1 MASQFYNDFMDNIMG
16 APVVGARIDLDTDNL
31 RFQLTDEGAAAFSA
45 ADQDL
50 ADIVAGLVTNGES
63 ANLSGTTVGVVG
75 DGVWDHTAEVLTAVT
90 GNESEAVNYYLES
103 GTDGT
108 SGLISNHDDWTN
120 LPITPNGGNITVD
133 PAAGGVFSV
142 TPT

>member
-1 MASQFYNDFMDNIMG
+1 MPSQFYNDFMDTEFGNPIHT
-16 APVVGARIDLDTDNL
+16 VIDLDTNNIREQL
-31 RFQLTDEGAAAFSA
+31 RDEGADAFNA

-50 ADIVAGLVTNGES
+50 ADIVAGLISES
-63 ANLSGTTVGVVG
+63 ANLAGTTVGVVG
-75 DGVWDHTAEVLTAVT
+75 DGVFDHTDEVHVSVSGASI
-90 GNESEAVNYYLES
+90 ESIDYYLES
-103 GTDGT
+103 GVDAT

-120 LPITPNGGNITVD
+120 LPLTPNGGNITVA

>member
-1 MASQFYNDFMDNIMG
+1 MASQFYNDFMDGEFG
-16 APVVGARIDLDTDNL
+16 APIHTIVDLDTDNI
-31 RFQLTDEGAAAFSA
+31 RFQLTDEGAAAFNA

-50 ADIVAGLVTNGES
+50 ADFVAGLVTNGES

-75 DGVWDHTAEVLTAVT
+75 DGVFDHADEVLVAVS
-90 GNESEAVNYYLES
+90 GASAEAINYYKES
-103 GTDGT
+103 GVDST
-108 SGLISNHDDWTN
+108 STAISNHDDWAN
-120 LPITPNGGNITVD
+120 LPIIPNGGNITGA

>member
-16 APVVGARIDLDTDNL
+16 NPVVGARMDLDTDNF
-31 RFQLTDEGAAAFSA
+31 REQLTDEGTVAFSA
-45 ADQDL
+45 AHQDL
-50 ADIVAGLVTNGES
+50 ADIVAALVTNGES
-63 ANLSGTTVGVVG
+63 ANLSALTVGVVG
-75 DGVWDHTAEVLTAVT
+75 DGVWDHGDEVHTSVSGA
-90 GNESEAVNYYLES
+90 SIEAVNYYLES

-120 LPITPNGGNITVD
+120 LPLTPNGGNITVA
-133 PAAGGVFSV
+133 PAGGGVFSV

>member
-1 MASQFYNDFMDNIMG
+1 MASQFYNDFMDAEFGNPIHT
-16 APVVGARIDLDTDNL
+16 VIDLDTDNI
-31 RFQLTDEGAAAFSA
+31 REQLTDEGAAAFNA

-75 DGVWDHTAEVLTAVT
+75 DGVWDHDSEVHVSVSGA
-90 GNESEAVNYYLES
+90 SIEAINYYFES
-103 GTDGT
+103 GTDAT

-120 LPITPNGGNITVD
+120 LPLTPNGGNITVA
-133 PAAGGVFSV
+133 PAAGGVFTV
-142 TPT
+142 PPV

>member
-1 MASQFYNDFMDNIMG
+1 MPSQFYNDFIDNVFG
-16 APVVGARIDLDTDNL
+16 APIVGARMDLDADNF
-31 RFQLTDEGAAAFSA
+31 RFQLTDEGAAAFDA
-45 ADQDL
+45 TDQDL

-63 ANLSGTTVGVVG
+63 ANLSSLTVGTVG
-75 DGVWDHTAEVLTAVT
+75 DGVWDHANEVLVAVT
-90 GNESEAVNYYLES
+90 GAQAEAINYYLES

-108 SGLISNHDDWTN
+108 SGLMSNHDDWTN
-120 LPITPNGGNITVD
+120 LPITPNGGNITIA

>member
-1 MASQFYNDFMDNIMG
+1 MASQFYNDFMDGEFGNPIHS
-16 APVVGARIDLDTDNL
+16 VIDLDTNNI
-31 RFQLTDEGAAAFSA
+31 REQLTDEGTVAFSA
-45 ADQDL
+45 AHQDR

-63 ANLSGTTVGVVG
+63 ANLSSTTVGTVG
-75 DGVWDHTAEVLTAVT
+75 DGVFDHADEVHVAVS
-90 GNESEAVNYYLES
+90 GASIEAINYYLES

-120 LPITPNGGNITVD
+120 LPLTPNGGNITVA

>member
-1 MASQFYNDFMDNIMG
+1 MASQFYNDFMDNVFG
-16 APVVGARIDLDTDNL
+16 APISGARIDLDTDNI
-31 RFQLTDEGAAAFSA
+31 RFQLTDEGAAAFDA
-45 ADQDL
+45 TDQDL

-63 ANLSGTTVGVVG
+63 ANLSALTVGVVG
-75 DGVWDHTAEVLTAVT
+75 DGVWDHGDEVLTAVT
-90 GNESEAVNYYLES
+90 GAESEAVNYYLES

-108 SGLISNHDDWTN
+108 SGLMSNHDDWTN
-120 LPITPNGGNITVD
+120 LPITPNGGNITIA

>member
-16 APVVGARIDLDTDNL
+16 NPISGARMDLDTDNF
-31 RFQLTDEGAAAFSA
+31 RFQLTDEGAAAFDA
-45 ADQDL
+45 TDQDL

-63 ANLSGTTVGVVG
+63 ANLSSLTVGTVG
-75 DGVWDHTAEVLTAVT
+75 DGVWDWADEVLVAVS
-90 GNESEAVNYYLES
+90 GAQSEAINTYLES

-108 SGLISNHDDWTN
+108 SGLIANHDDWSN
-120 LPITPNGGNITVD
+120 LPITPNGGNITVA

>member
-1 MASQFYNDFMDNIMG
+1 MPSQFYNDFMDSEFGNP
-16 APVVGARIDLDTDNL
+16 PVSIVDLDTDNI
-31 RFQLTDEGAAAFSA
+31 RFQLTDEGAAAFNA

-50 ADIVAGLVTNGES
+50 ADFVAGLVTNGES

-75 DGVWDHTAEVLTAVT
+75 DGVFDHTAEVLVAVS
-90 GNESEAVNYYLES
+90 GAEAEAINYYLES

-108 SGLISNHDDWTN
+108 STAISNHDDWTN
-120 LPITPNGGNITVD
+120 LPILPNGGNITVN

>member
-1 MASQFYNDFMDNIMG
+1 MASQFYEDFFDGQLGNPIHS
-16 APVVGARIDLDTDNL
+16 VIDLDTNNIREQL
-31 RFQLTDEGAAAFSA
+31 RDEGADAFNA

-50 ADIVAGLVTNGES
+50 ADIVAGLISES
-63 ANLSGTTVGVVG
+63 ANLSSTTVGTVG
-75 DGVWDHTAEVLTAVT
+75 DGVFDHADEVHTSVT
-90 GNESEAVNYYLES
+90 GASIESIDYYLES
-103 GTDGT
+103 GTDST

-120 LPITPNGGNITVD
+120 LPLTPNGGNITGA

>member
-16 APVVGARIDLDTDNL
+16 APVVGARMDLDTDNF
-31 RFQLTDEGAAAFSA
+31 RFQLTDEGAAAFNA

-63 ANLSGTTVGVVG
+63 ANLGSLTVGTVG
-75 DGVWDHTAEVLTAVT
+75 DGVWDHADEVLVAVT
-90 GNESEAVNYYLES
+90 GAQSEAVNYYLES

-120 LPITPNGGNITVD
+120 LPITPNGGNITIA

>member
-16 APVVGARIDLDTDNL
+16 APISGARMDLDTDNF
-31 RFQLTDEGAAAFSA
+31 RFQLTDEGASAFNA

-50 ADIVAGLVTNGES
+50 ADFVAGLVTNGES
-63 ANLSGTTVGVVG
+63 ANLSSLTVGVVG
-75 DGVWDHTAEVLTAVT
+75 DGVWDHADEVLVAVS
-90 GNESEAVNYYLES
+90 GAQSEAINYYLES

-108 SGLISNHDDWTN
+108 SGAISNHDDWTN
-120 LPITPNGGNITVD
+120 LPITPNGGNITIA